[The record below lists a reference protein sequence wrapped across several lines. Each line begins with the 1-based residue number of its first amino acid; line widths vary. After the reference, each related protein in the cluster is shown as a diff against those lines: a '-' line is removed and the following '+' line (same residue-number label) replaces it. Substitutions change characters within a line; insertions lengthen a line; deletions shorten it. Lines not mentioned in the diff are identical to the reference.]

1 MKGNQKFFKC
11 EKCGNFLTLIES
23 KGGPLTCCGVP
34 LKELVANTEEASVEK
49 HLPDV
54 KITANGIDVAVGSV
68 LHPMTEEHHIQF
80 IYVETDKGG
89 QFKHLGLD
97 EEPVKSF
104 TFTNEKPVAVYE
116 YCNLHGL
123 WKTEL

>member
-11 EKCGNFLTLIES
+11 EKCGNFLTLVED
-23 KGGPLTCCGVP
+23 KGGPLMCCGTALQALEP
-34 LKELVANTEEASVEK
+34 NTVDASNEK
-49 HLPDV
+49 HVPEV
-54 KITANGIDVAVGSV
+54 KVTENGIDVAVGSV
-68 LHPMTEEHHIQF
+68 LHPMEESHYIQF

-89 QFKHLGLD
+89 QFKHLALGKD
-97 EEPVKSF
+97 PVASF
-104 TFTNEKPVAVYE
+104 TFVDEKPVAVYE

>member
-11 EKCGNFLTLIES
+11 EKCGNFLTLIEA
-23 KGGPLTCCGVP
+23 KGGPLTCCGVSM
-34 LKELVANTEEASVEK
+34 KELTANTEEASVEK

-54 KITANGIDVAVGSV
+54 TVTANGIDVAVGSV
-68 LHPMTEEHHIQF
+68 LHPMEAAHYIQF

-89 QFKHLGLD
+89 QFKHLELD
-97 EEPVKSF
+97 ESPVASF
-104 TFTNEKPVAVYE
+104 TFVDEKPIAVYE